1 MDGLSITIGIG
12 IVVFLMFYLGFNIEK
27 EHKLLRLL
35 IIFAGIFMLLLIP
48 PITINLENECSILGN
63 TTNNTYVCYTPNG
76 TLVSP
81 EDTNVG
87 ENFTLAYLWF
97 IRIFVAYV
105 FVYYG
110 YSVLK
115 WLISTVPRAKRR
127 YG

>member
-12 IVVFLMFYLGFNIEK
+12 IVVFLMFYLAFNVEK

-35 IIFAGIFMLLLIP
+35 IIFSGIFMLLLIP
-48 PITINLENECSILGN
+48 SITINLENECSILGN
-63 TTNNTYVCYTPNG
+63 STNNSYVCYSPDG

-81 EDTNVG
+81 DDTNIG

-97 IRIFVAYV
+97 IRIFIAYV

-110 YSVLK
+110 YSVLR
-115 WLISTVPRAKRR
+115 WLISVVPKGRKRS
-127 YG
+127 G